1 MQNRTFRLFISS
13 TFNDLKEERNTLQ
26 NEVFPEIKQFCKSY
40 GYSFEPIDLR
50 WGVSSE
56 AGLDHKAMEI
66 CINEVEKV
74 FNYPKPNFLI
84 MLGNRYGW
92 IPVPTEIEDVYF
104 EKLLLVVDIDEKILF
119 HKWYKKDEN
128 SIPSKYI
135 LQPIDAVLGEGNE
148 AIWFEEDEKNLIS
161 IIIQHKHLFPKS
173 LHIGTSATE
182 QEVLKGVLESAQKID
197 TKDDSVLC
205 MVRNIVNT
213 KEITD
218 STYLQDNPSKLEKLK
233 QRLKACTQPFVE
245 YKELDTKLMQKEES
259 LKPDK
264 DYLEDY
270 AIEVKNFLKKKILS
284 EINRLSKDSEDLEE
298 SIHRKFA
305 QERAKVFVGR
315 SEILEKVHQY
325 VSSCVTDSNDT
336 QSPLVIYGESGVGK
350 SAFMAK
356 VVSSLSENYYE
367 DIELVYRFVGIS
379 EVSSQP
385 KLFLDNLIV
394 EISQRLKKTARK
406 SSKDYSE
413 SVNRFIKVL
422 NDYSSGSSK
431 ELVIVIDALDQFET
445 KTSLEWIEAE
455 LPKNIKIIVST
466 LPAEYGEY
474 FDILK
479 TKVDDKH
486 LHKLEKLDITDA
498 RLIVDSW
505 LKVNNKKLTSGQLE
519 HILNMFSDNGLP
531 LYLKIIF
538 DQALSWKSYGD
549 DYKKVNDTTLIGA
562 IRSYFD
568 SLILEQHHPKVLL
581 NHTIGYISAS
591 KNGLSENEIV
601 EVLSSDHIV
610 MQDISNPYHKL
621 PSSVG
626 TDKLPSAVWSRI
638 YYDLLK
644 YFTFVEFDGVSLLSF
659 YHRKIKECARDFY
672 YLINKEFYHTNL
684 LEYFWNQPTNFLE
697 TGKVNLRKISELPYH
712 CIQSN
717 SYYKFLDL
725 YSVVF
730 IELKVD
736 NDQKEYMLEDIFQMG
751 VKLLNNS
758 ELNSTI
764 KNEFIEAI
772 SFSLFTFLVSK
783 IKDTRSDIINVE
795 DIHAKFMFQSDTQF
809 YNKFLA
815 NVMDDSKVSDRF
827 FEDDVAKMYSISFK
841 ARKANLLR
849 RDAKLTEA
857 MSIYNEITSSS
868 TLSSLHNLE
877 QSTIFYDMGTIAYLR
892 GDPELGVE
900 FMQKS
905 VDVAGDLNNKISKY
919 MSLVK
924 LGQIKFVYFEDYS
937 FFKATLDRAF
947 AHLWKFR
954 FESFSAKRF
963 VRSNYALYFDLYY
976 ATKDLEKAKE
986 FLVKFKNDNTN
997 VYKSIY
1003 FIPENEELYE
1013 KSKCTGYTPYEA
1025 RIKILEGKYEEA
1037 ADMFSRYLNIFMN
1050 AHDRNTLEFIAK
1062 EYYDY
1067 LLALKQIGNI
1077 EQFEQEKEKALNL
1090 PDEPLNKI
1098 YKEKIKELTSN

>member
-13 TFNDLKEERNTLQ
+13 TFNDLIEERNTLQ

-92 IPVPTEIEDVYF
+92 IPVPTEIEEEYF
-104 EKLLLVVDIDEKILF
+104 EKLLLVTQAEEKKLLD
-119 HKWYKKDEN
+119 KWYMKDEN
-128 SIPSKYI
+128 SIPQKYI
-135 LQPIDAVLGEGNE
+135 LQPIESVLGEGNE
-148 AIWFEEDEKNLIS
+148 AVWFDKDEKKLVS
-161 IIIQHKHLFPKS
+161 IITHYKQLFPEH
-173 LHIGTSATE
+173 LHIGKSATE

-205 MVRNIVNT
+205 MVRNIVNSA
-213 KEITD
+213 EIKD
-218 STYLQDNPSKLEKLK
+218 ATYLQDNPSKLVELK
-233 QRLKACTQPFVE
+233 ECLKACKQPFVE
-245 YKELDTKLMQKEES
+245 YKELDAKLVQKEES

-270 AIEVKNFLKKKILS
+270 AIEVRNFLKKKILS
-284 EINRLSKDSEDLEE
+284 EINRLSTDSEELED
-298 SIHRKFA
+298 SIHKKFA
-305 QERAKVFVGR
+305 QERVKVFVGR
-315 SEILEKVHQY
+315 SDILEKVHQY
-325 VSSCVTDSNDT
+325 VSSGDNL

-350 SAFMAK
+350 SAFIAK
-356 VVSSLSENYYE
+356 IISSLSEKNHE
-367 DIELVYRFVGIS
+367 NRELVYRFVGIS

-385 KLFLDNLIV
+385 KLFLDNLIIEV
-394 EISQRLKKTARK
+394 SQRLGQTTQK

-413 SVNRFIKVL
+413 SVNRFIEVL
-422 NDYSSGSSK
+422 NKYSSEATK

-445 KTSLEWIEAE
+445 KTSLEWIEAK
-455 LPKNIKIIVST
+455 LPKDIKMIVST

-479 TKVDDKH
+479 AKVASSH
-486 LHKLEKLDITDA
+486 LCELEKLDVSDA
-498 RLIVDSW
+498 TLIVDSW
-505 LKVNNKKLTSGQLE
+505 LEVNHKKLTSEQLA
-519 HILNMFSDNGLP
+519 HILNMFSTNGLP

-538 DQALSWKSYGD
+538 DQALSWKSYED
-549 DYKKVNDTTLIGA
+549 DYKKINDTTLIGA
-562 IRSYFD
+562 IRSYFN
-568 SLILEQHHPKVLL
+568 SLVLEQHHPKVLL
-581 NHTIGYISAS
+581 NHTIGYIGAS

-601 EVLSSDHIV
+601 EILSSDHIV

-621 PSSVG
+621 PSSIG

-697 TGKVNLRKISELPYH
+697 TGKVNLRKISELPHH

-717 SYYKFLDL
+717 SYAKFLDL
-725 YSVVF
+725 YSVSF
-730 IELKVD
+730 IELKVK
-736 NDQKEYMLEDIFQMG
+736 NDHKEYMLEDIFQMS
-751 VKLLNNS
+751 VKLLKNE
-758 ELNSTI
+758 ELNTLV
-764 KNEFIEAI
+764 KDEFIEEL

-795 DIHAKFMFQSDTQF
+795 DIHAKFMFQSDTHF

-815 NVMDDSKVSDRF
+815 NVMDDSKVSERF
-827 FEDDVAKMYSISFK
+827 FEDEIAKMYSISFK

-849 RDAKLTEA
+849 RDAKLIEA
-857 MSIYNEITSSS
+857 MKIYEEITNSE
-868 TLSSLHNLE
+868 TINRLHNLE

-900 FMQKS
+900 WMQKS

-919 MSLVK
+919 MSLIK
-924 LGQIKFVYFEDYS
+924 LGQIKFVYFEEYD
-937 FFKATLDRAF
+937 FFESTLNTAF
-947 AHLWKFR
+947 SHFWKFR
-954 FESFSAKRF
+954 FESFSAQRF
-963 VRSNYALYFDLYY
+963 VRGNYALYFDLFY
-976 ATKDLEKAKE
+976 AKKDLLKAKE
-986 FLVKFKNDNTN
+986 FLTKFKNDTTN

-1003 FIPENEELYE
+1003 FVPEDKSLYE
-1013 KSKCTGYTPYEA
+1013 KSGCTGYTPYEA
-1025 RIKILEGKYEEA
+1025 RIKILEGEYEA
-1037 ADMFSRYLNIFMN
+1037 GADMFLRYLNIFMN
-1050 AHDRNTLEFIAK
+1050 AQDRETLEFIAK

-1067 LLALKQIGNI
+1067 LLALKEIGNT
-1077 EQFEQEKEKALNL
+1077 EQFEVEKERALRL

-1098 YKEKIKELTSN
+1098 YKEKIKELHSN